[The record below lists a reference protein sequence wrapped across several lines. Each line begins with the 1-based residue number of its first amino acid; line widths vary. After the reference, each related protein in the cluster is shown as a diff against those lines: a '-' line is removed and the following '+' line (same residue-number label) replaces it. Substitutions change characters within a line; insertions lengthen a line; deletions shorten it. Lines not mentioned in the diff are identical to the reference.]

1 MFIVEVAERL
11 NCSIISSYT
20 FTAYFILFIL
30 VDERAVEFINHCIN
44 YILQLSETEMNG
56 INMEKYFMER
66 ERFRVL
72 ENIDA
77 QRFFM
82 RHLISRSYKSKVDAF
97 IRNVCYHF

>member
-1 MFIVEVAERL
+1 MFIVKVAERL

-44 YILQLSETEMNG
+44 YILQLSETEMNER
-56 INMEKYFMER
+56 NMEKYFMER

-77 QRFFM
+77 
-82 RHLISRSYKSKVDAF
+82 HYKDF
-97 IRNVCYHF
+97 L

>member
-1 MFIVEVAERL
+1 MMSEREAL
-11 NCSIISSYT
+11 
-20 FTAYFILFIL
+20 
-30 VDERAVEFINHCIN
+30 EFINHCIN

-77 QRFFM
+77 
-82 RHLISRSYKSKVDAF
+82 
-97 IRNVCYHF
+97 HFKDFL